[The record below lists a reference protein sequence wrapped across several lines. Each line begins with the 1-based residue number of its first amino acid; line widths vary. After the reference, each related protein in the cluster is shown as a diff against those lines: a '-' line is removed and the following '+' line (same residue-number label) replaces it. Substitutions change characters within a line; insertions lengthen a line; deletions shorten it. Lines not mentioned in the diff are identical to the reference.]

1 MSGTKKSTTAK
12 VGKVEGN
19 PSTAK
24 AEAEQKALD
33 NADAE
38 LKAEEEAKVER
49 ELPEVNTPTPMPK
62 VKSAKN
68 ESSSQAEPDS
78 KNPEKVENDKPE
90 QDASMAGTET
100 KEGKASEQVDSKKDD
115 VVHSGD
121 GVDAIGIL
129 GAFKVCAKSDAGF
142 WRSGVQFHRLQ
153 EKLVLV
159 VEQDPDASA
168 RVHAKDHEPE
178 CVVFLSPEKAKR
190 VHDEPHLTVEVV
202 ELEDVLDLQDMQ
214 Q

>member
-1 MSGTKKSTTAK
+1 MSGTKKSTTGK

-24 AEAEQKALD
+24 AEAEQEALD

-38 LKAEEEAKVER
+38 LKAEEEAKTKVELKTN
-49 ELPEVNTPTPMPK
+49 EPEAST
-62 VKSAKN
+62 A
-68 ESSSQAEPDS
+68 ESSSQSEPS
-78 KNPEKVENDKPE
+78 YMNPEKVENDKPE
-90 QDASMAGTET
+90 QEALMAGTET

-115 VVHSGD
+115 VVHPGD

-159 VEQDPDASA
+159 VEQEPDASA

>member
-1 MSGTKKSTTAK
+1 MSGTKKSTTGK

-38 LKAEEEAKVER
+38 LKAEAEAETNVQLKTTE
-49 ELPEVNTPTPMPK
+49 PEAST
-62 VKSAKN
+62 A
-68 ESSSQAEPDS
+68 ESSSQSEPDS
-78 KNPEKVENDKPE
+78 KNPEKGENDKLE

-115 VVHSGD
+115 VVHPGD

-159 VEQDPDASA
+159 VEQEPDASA

-202 ELEDVLDLQDMQ
+202 ELEDVLDFQDMQ

>member
-1 MSGTKKSTTAK
+1 M
-12 VGKVEGN
+12 EGN
-19 PSTAK
+19 SSTAK
-24 AEAEQKALD
+24 AEAEQEALD

-38 LKAEEEAKVER
+38 LKAEEEAKTKVELKTN
-49 ELPEVNTPTPMPK
+49 EPEAST
-62 VKSAKN
+62 A
-68 ESSSQAEPDS
+68 ESSSQSEPS
-78 KNPEKVENDKPE
+78 SMNPEKVENDKPE
-90 QDASMAGTET
+90 QEALMAGTET

-115 VVHSGD
+115 VVHPGD
-121 GVDAIGIL
+121 GVNAIGVL
-129 GAFKVCAKSDAGF
+129 GAFNVCAKSDAGF

-159 VEQDPDASA
+159 VEQEPDASA

>member
-1 MSGTKKSTTAK
+1 MSGTKKTTTGK

-19 PSTAK
+19 SSTAK

-38 LKAEEEAKVER
+38 LKAEAEAETNVQLKTTE
-49 ELPEVNTPTPMPK
+49 PEAST
-62 VKSAKN
+62 A
-68 ESSSQAEPDS
+68 ESSSQSEPDS

-90 QDASMAGTET
+90 QDASMVGTET

-115 VVHSGD
+115 VVHPGD

-159 VEQDPDASA
+159 VEQEPDASA

>member
-1 MSGTKKSTTAK
+1 MSGTKKSTTGN

-19 PSTAK
+19 SSTAK
-24 AEAEQKALD
+24 AEAEQEALD

-38 LKAEEEAKVER
+38 LKAEEEAKTKVELKTN
-49 ELPEVNTPTPMPK
+49 EPEAST
-62 VKSAKN
+62 A
-68 ESSSQAEPDS
+68 ESSSQSEPDS
-78 KNPEKVENDKPE
+78 MNPEKVENDKPE

-115 VVHSGD
+115 VVHPGD
-121 GVDAIGIL
+121 GVDAIGVL

-159 VEQDPDASA
+159 VEQEPDASA

>member
-1 MSGTKKSTTAK
+1 MSGTKKSTTGK

-24 AEAEQKALD
+24 AEAEQEALD

-38 LKAEEEAKVER
+38 LKAEEEAKTKVELKTN
-49 ELPEVNTPTPMPK
+49 EPEAST
-62 VKSAKN
+62 A
-68 ESSSQAEPDS
+68 ESSSQSEPS
-78 KNPEKVENDKPE
+78 SMNPEKVENDKPE
-90 QDASMAGTET
+90 QEALMAGTET

-115 VVHSGD
+115 VVHPGD
-121 GVDAIGIL
+121 GVDAIGVL

-159 VEQDPDASA
+159 VEQEPDASA

>member
-1 MSGTKKSTTAK
+1 MSGTKKSTTGKA
-12 VGKVEGN
+12 GKVEGN

-24 AEAEQKALD
+24 AEAEQKALE

-38 LKAEEEAKVER
+38 LKAEAEAETNVQLKTTE
-49 ELPEVNTPTPMPK
+49 PEAST
-62 VKSAKN
+62 A
-68 ESSSQAEPDS
+68 ESSSQSEPDS
-78 KNPEKVENDKPE
+78 KKPEKVENDKPE
-90 QDASMAGTET
+90 QDASMVGTET

-115 VVHSGD
+115 VVHPGD

-159 VEQDPDASA
+159 VEQEPDASA

-190 VHDEPHLTVEVV
+190 VHDEPHLMVEVV

>member
-1 MSGTKKSTTAK
+1 MSGTKKSTTGK

-38 LKAEEEAKVER
+38 LKAEA
-49 ELPEVNTPTPMPK
+49 
-62 VKSAKN
+62 
-68 ESSSQAEPDS
+68 ES
-78 KNPEKVENDKPE
+78 
-90 QDASMAGTET
+90 ET
-100 KEGKASEQVDSKKDD
+100 KAKLTADKSKGDQIVQVDSKKDD
-115 VVHSGD
+115 VVHPGD

-159 VEQDPDASA
+159 VEQEPDASA

>member
-1 MSGTKKSTTAK
+1 MSGTKKSTTGK

-38 LKAEEEAKVER
+38 LKAEAESETNVQLKTTEPEAS
-49 ELPEVNTPTPMPK
+49 T
-62 VKSAKN
+62 A
-68 ESSSQAEPDS
+68 ESSSQSEPDS
-78 KNPEKVENDKPE
+78 MKPEKVENDKPE

-115 VVHSGD
+115 VVHPGD

-159 VEQDPDASA
+159 VEQEPDASA

>member
-1 MSGTKKSTTAK
+1 M
-12 VGKVEGN
+12 EGN

-24 AEAEQKALD
+24 AEAEQEALD

-38 LKAEEEAKVER
+38 LKAEEEAKTKVELKTN
-49 ELPEVNTPTPMPK
+49 EPEAST
-62 VKSAKN
+62 A
-68 ESSSQAEPDS
+68 ESSSQSEPS
-78 KNPEKVENDKPE
+78 SMKPEKVENDKPE
-90 QDASMAGTET
+90 QEALMAGTET

-115 VVHSGD
+115 VVHPGD

-159 VEQDPDASA
+159 VEQEPDASA

>member
-1 MSGTKKSTTAK
+1 MSGTKKSTTGK
-12 VGKVEGN
+12 VGKV
-19 PSTAK
+19 
-24 AEAEQKALD
+24 
-33 NADAE
+33 
-38 LKAEEEAKVER
+38 
-49 ELPEVNTPTPMPK
+49 
-62 VKSAKN
+62 
-68 ESSSQAEPDS
+68 
-78 KNPEKVENDKPE
+78 
-90 QDASMAGTET
+90 
-100 KEGKASEQVDSKKDD
+100 EGKASEQVDSKKDD
-115 VVHSGD
+115 VVHPGD

-129 GAFKVCAKSDAGF
+129 GAFKVCAKSDTGF

-159 VEQDPDASA
+159 VEQEPDASA

>member
-24 AEAEQKALD
+24 AEAEQEALD

-38 LKAEEEAKVER
+38 LKAEEEAKTKVELKTN
-49 ELPEVNTPTPMPK
+49 EPEAST
-62 VKSAKN
+62 A
-68 ESSSQAEPDS
+68 ESSSQSEPS
-78 KNPEKVENDKPE
+78 SMNPEKVENDKPE
-90 QDASMAGTET
+90 QEALMAGTET

-115 VVHSGD
+115 VVHPGD

-159 VEQDPDASA
+159 VEQEPDASA

>member
-1 MSGTKKSTTAK
+1 M
-12 VGKVEGN
+12 EGN

-24 AEAEQKALD
+24 AEAEQEALD

-38 LKAEEEAKVER
+38 LKAEEEAKTKVELKTN
-49 ELPEVNTPTPMPK
+49 EPEAST
-62 VKSAKN
+62 A
-68 ESSSQAEPDS
+68 ESSSQSEPS
-78 KNPEKVENDKPE
+78 SMNPEKVENDKPE
-90 QDASMAGTET
+90 QEALMAGTET

-115 VVHSGD
+115 VVHPGD
-121 GVDAIGIL
+121 GVDAIGVL

-159 VEQDPDASA
+159 VEQEPDASA

>member
-1 MSGTKKSTTAK
+1 M
-12 VGKVEGN
+12 EGN
-19 PSTAK
+19 SSTDK

-38 LKAEEEAKVER
+38 LKAEAEAETNVQLKTTE
-49 ELPEVNTPTPMPK
+49 PEAST
-62 VKSAKN
+62 A
-68 ESSSQAEPDS
+68 ESSSKSEPDS

-115 VVHSGD
+115 VVHPGD

-159 VEQDPDASA
+159 VEQEPDASA

-190 VHDEPHLTVEVV
+190 VHDEPNLTVEVV

>member
-24 AEAEQKALD
+24 AEAEQKALE

-38 LKAEEEAKVER
+38 LKAEAEAETNVQLKTTE
-49 ELPEVNTPTPMPK
+49 PEAST
-62 VKSAKN
+62 A
-68 ESSSQAEPDS
+68 ESSSQSEPDS
-78 KNPEKVENDKPE
+78 MKPEKVENDKPE

-115 VVHSGD
+115 VVHPGD

-159 VEQDPDASA
+159 VEQEPDASA

>member
-1 MSGTKKSTTAK
+1 MSGTKKSTTGK

-19 PSTAK
+19 TSTAK
-24 AEAEQKALD
+24 AEAEQEALD

-38 LKAEEEAKVER
+38 LKAEEEAKTKVELKTN
-49 ELPEVNTPTPMPK
+49 ELEAST
-62 VKSAKN
+62 A
-68 ESSSQAEPDS
+68 ESSPQSEPS
-78 KNPEKVENDKPE
+78 SMNPEKVENDKPE
-90 QDASMAGTET
+90 QEASMAGTET
-100 KEGKASEQVDSKKDD
+100 KEGKVSEQVDSKKDD
-115 VVHSGD
+115 VVHPGD
-121 GVDAIGIL
+121 GVDAIGVL

-159 VEQDPDASA
+159 VEQEPDASA

-190 VHDEPHLTVEVV
+190 VHDEPNLTVEVV

>member
-1 MSGTKKSTTAK
+1 MSGTKKSTTGK

-38 LKAEEEAKVER
+38 LKAEAESETNVQLKTTEPEASTAE
-49 ELPEVNTPTPMPK
+49 T
-62 VKSAKN
+62 
-68 ESSSQAEPDS
+68 SSQSEPS
-78 KNPEKVENDKPE
+78 SMNPEKVENDKPE
-90 QDASMAGTET
+90 QEALMAGTET

-115 VVHSGD
+115 VVHPGD
-121 GVDAIGIL
+121 GVNAIGVL

-159 VEQDPDASA
+159 VEQEPDASA

>member
-1 MSGTKKSTTAK
+1 MSGTKKSTTGK

-19 PSTAK
+19 SSTAK

-38 LKAEEEAKVER
+38 LKAEAEAETNVQLKTTE
-49 ELPEVNTPTPMPK
+49 PEAST
-62 VKSAKN
+62 A
-68 ESSSQAEPDS
+68 ESSSQSEPDS
-78 KNPEKVENDKPE
+78 KKPEKVENDKPE
-90 QDASMAGTET
+90 QDASMVGTET

-115 VVHSGD
+115 VVHPGD

-142 WRSGVQFHRLQ
+142 WRSGIQFHRLQ

-159 VEQDPDASA
+159 VDQEPDASA

>member
-19 PSTAK
+19 SSTAK

-38 LKAEEEAKVER
+38 LKAEAEAETNVQLKTTE
-49 ELPEVNTPTPMPK
+49 PEAST
-62 VKSAKN
+62 A
-68 ESSSQAEPDS
+68 ESSSQSEPDS
-78 KNPEKVENDKPE
+78 MNPEKVENDKPE
-90 QDASMAGTET
+90 QEALMAGTET

-115 VVHSGD
+115 VVHPGD

-159 VEQDPDASA
+159 VEQEPDASA

>member
-1 MSGTKKSTTAK
+1 MSGTKKSTTGK

-24 AEAEQKALD
+24 AEAEQEALD

-38 LKAEEEAKVER
+38 LKAEEEAKTKVELKTN
-49 ELPEVNTPTPMPK
+49 EPEAST
-62 VKSAKN
+62 A
-68 ESSSQAEPDS
+68 ESSSQSEPS
-78 KNPEKVENDKPE
+78 SMNPEKVENDKPE
-90 QDASMAGTET
+90 QEALMAGTET

-115 VVHSGD
+115 VVHPGD
-121 GVDAIGIL
+121 GVDAIGVL

-159 VEQDPDASA
+159 VEQEPDASA

-178 CVVFLSPEKAKR
+178 CVVFLSYEKAKR

>member
-38 LKAEEEAKVER
+38 LKAEAEAETNVQLKTTE
-49 ELPEVNTPTPMPK
+49 PEAST
-62 VKSAKN
+62 A
-68 ESSSQAEPDS
+68 ESSSQSEPDS
-78 KNPEKVENDKPE
+78 MKPEKVENDKPE

-115 VVHSGD
+115 VVHPGD

-159 VEQDPDASA
+159 VEQEPDASA

>member
-1 MSGTKKSTTAK
+1 MSGTKKSTTGK

-24 AEAEQKALD
+24 AEAEQEALD

-38 LKAEEEAKVER
+38 LKAEEEAKTKVELKTN
-49 ELPEVNTPTPMPK
+49 EPEAST
-62 VKSAKN
+62 A
-68 ESSSQAEPDS
+68 ESSSQSEPS
-78 KNPEKVENDKPE
+78 SMNPEKVENDKPE
-90 QDASMAGTET
+90 QEALMAGTET
-100 KEGKASEQVDSKKDD
+100 KEGKASKQVDSKKDD
-115 VVHSGD
+115 VVHPGD

-159 VEQDPDASA
+159 VEQEPDASA

>member
-1 MSGTKKSTTAK
+1 MSGTKKSTTGK
-12 VGKVEGN
+12 VGRVEGN

-24 AEAEQKALD
+24 KEAEQEALT

-38 LKAEEEAKVER
+38 LKAEAEAETKVELKVA
-49 ELPEVNTPTPMPK
+49 EQSQTEPK
-62 VKSAKN
+62 ASTA
-68 ESSSQAEPDS
+68 ESSSQSEPDS
-78 KNPEKVENDKPE
+78 MNPEKVENDKPE
-90 QDASMAGTET
+90 QDASMAGTKI
-100 KEGKASEQVDSKKDD
+100 KEGKASEQVDSQKDD
-115 VVHSGD
+115 VVHPGD
-121 GVDAIGIL
+121 GVDAVGIL
-129 GAFKVCAKSDAGF
+129 GAFKVRAKSDDGF

-159 VEQDPDASA
+159 VEQEPNASA
-168 RVHAKDHEPE
+168 RISAKDHEPE

-190 VHDEPHLTVEVV
+190 VHDEPHLTVELV

>member
-1 MSGTKKSTTAK
+1 MSGTRSKTAA
-12 VGKVEGN
+12 GKARKMEGS
-19 PSTAK
+19 PSAAK
-24 AEAEQKALD
+24 AETEQKALD
-33 NADAE
+33 NVDTE
-38 LKAEEEAKVER
+38 LKSNV
-49 ELPEVNTPTPMPK
+49 
-62 VKSAKN
+62 
-68 ESSSQAEPDS
+68 SS
-78 KNPEKVENDKPE
+78 
-90 QDASMAGTET
+90 ET
-100 KEGKASEQVDSKKDD
+100 KAKLTADKSKGDQIVQVDSKKDD
-115 VVHSGD
+115 VVHLGD
-121 GVDAIGIL
+121 SVDAIGIL
-129 GAFKVCAKSDAGF
+129 GAFKVCAKSDVGF

-159 VEQDPDASA
+159 VEQEPDAFA

>member
-1 MSGTKKSTTAK
+1 MSGTKKSTTGK

-19 PSTAK
+19 SSTAK

-38 LKAEEEAKVER
+38 LKAEAEAETNVQLKTTE
-49 ELPEVNTPTPMPK
+49 PEAST
-62 VKSAKN
+62 A
-68 ESSSQAEPDS
+68 ESSSQSEPDS
-78 KNPEKVENDKPE
+78 KKLEKVENDKPE
-90 QDASMAGTET
+90 QDASMVGTET

-115 VVHSGD
+115 VVHPGD

-159 VEQDPDASA
+159 VEQEPDASA

>member
-1 MSGTKKSTTAK
+1 MSGTKKSTTGK

-24 AEAEQKALD
+24 AEAEQEALD

-38 LKAEEEAKVER
+38 LKAEEEAKTKVELKTN
-49 ELPEVNTPTPMPK
+49 EPEAST
-62 VKSAKN
+62 A
-68 ESSSQAEPDS
+68 ESSSQSEPS
-78 KNPEKVENDKPE
+78 SMKPEKVENDKPE
-90 QDASMAGTET
+90 QEALMAGTET

-115 VVHSGD
+115 VVHPGD

-159 VEQDPDASA
+159 VEQEPDASA

>member
-1 MSGTKKSTTAK
+1 MSGTKKSTTGK

-24 AEAEQKALD
+24 AEAEQEALD

-38 LKAEEEAKVER
+38 LKAEEEAKTKVELKTN
-49 ELPEVNTPTPMPK
+49 EPEAST
-62 VKSAKN
+62 A
-68 ESSSQAEPDS
+68 ESSSQSEPS
-78 KNPEKVENDKPE
+78 SMNPEKVENDKPE
-90 QDASMAGTET
+90 QEALMAGTET

-115 VVHSGD
+115 VVHHGD
-121 GVDAIGIL
+121 GVDAIGVL

-159 VEQDPDASA
+159 VEQEPDASA

>member
-1 MSGTKKSTTAK
+1 M
-12 VGKVEGN
+12 EGN
-19 PSTAK
+19 SSTAK

-38 LKAEEEAKVER
+38 LKAEAEAETNVQLKTTE
-49 ELPEVNTPTPMPK
+49 PEAST
-62 VKSAKN
+62 A
-68 ESSSQAEPDS
+68 ESSSQSEPDS
-78 KNPEKVENDKPE
+78 KKLEKVENDKPE
-90 QDASMAGTET
+90 QDASVVGTET
-100 KEGKASEQVDSKKDD
+100 KEGKASEKVDSKKDD
-115 VVHSGD
+115 VVHPGD

-159 VEQDPDASA
+159 VEQEPDASA